1 MPLAGS
7 GPAHTRRSTLTVL
20 SWNLHEGID
29 ASSGAFAHGAG
40 PANPRATEEV
50 VAMIAERNVDVAAF
64 QEVGFDRHGHAE
76 LLAELRRRTPL
87 RHVAAHPLHASS
99 FTPGRRSGVA
109 VASRFPLRKTGRY
122 VLPNPGLRV
131 VLDGQEIHSHDKGHV
146 RVTVGL
152 GESEVDVTSLHSFP
166 FYLFRRD
173 AAEPEFKEIWRALA
187 DQLERPGGPRRLLV
201 CGDFNANASE
211 LLLDTLDVPL
221 VSTFDGRPTHR
232 GRSVDDVLHSPDLV
246 LTESVTVDNY
256 SDHLACVAVF
266 QLPCKEA
273 SSGSGRP

>member
-1 MPLAGS
+1 MR
-7 GPAHTRRSTLTVL
+7 TQRRTLTVV
-20 SWNLHEGID
+20 SWNLHEGVD
-29 ASSGAFAHGAG
+29 GSSGAFANGAG
-40 PANPRATEEV
+40 PADPRATEEV
-50 VAMIAERNVDVAAF
+50 LALIAERDVDVAAF
-64 QEVGFDRHGHAE
+64 QEVAFDRDGHAE

-109 VASRFPLRKTGRY
+109 VASRFPLRNTGRY
-122 VLPNPGLRV
+122 VLPNPGLHV

-146 RVTVGL
+146 RVTVDL
-152 GESEVDVTSLHSFP
+152 GEAEVEVVSLHSFP

-187 DQLERPGGPRRLLV
+187 DELVRPGGPRRLLV
-201 CGDFNANASE
+201 CGDFNANASG

-221 VSTFDGRPTHR
+221 ASAFDGQPTQR
-232 GRSVDDVLHSPDLV
+232 DRSVDDVLHSPDLV

-266 QLPCKEA
+266 QLPGENDECP
-273 SSGSGRP
+273 GSRGGP